1 MRLSVFSHAPS
12 GLRPEWLR
20 QKDRV
25 TWLTGRGHLGFRSAA
40 GQPGTFV
47 MTKVHVLPGRRVKR
61 LTANCAAGDGPGPG
75 APVVDRVGVRGRTI
89 TFRSRYSSIHAC
101 DGNPRARRIYP
112 PWCGG
117 AAWTLRNGRVSD
129 PRLDLCYDKLSRPV
143 IGFGWI
149 NPVRQA
155 KWIVV
160 DQPGYREVYRVAAGL
175 PVRVST
181 GSGLGRLGS
190 ATFRTAQYDARGVL
204 LVKRKV
210 VAAIAS

>member
-1 MRLSVFSHAPS
+1 MAAASEGPRDLVDGTRPPRLPS
-12 GLRPEWLR
+12 ALA
-20 QKDRV
+20 D
-25 TWLTGRGHLGFRSAA
+25 
-40 GQPGTFV
+40 QPGTFV
-47 MTKVHVLPGRRVKR
+47 MTKVRVLPGRRVKR
-61 LTANCAAGDGPGPG
+61 LTVECAAGDGPGPRT
-75 APVVDRVGVRGRTI
+75 PVVERIGVHGRTI

-101 DGNPRARRIYP
+101 DGNPHARPVYP

-129 PRLDLCYDKLSRPV
+129 PRLDLCYDKRSRPV

-149 NPVRQA
+149 NPVRHA
-155 KWIVV
+155 EWIVV
-160 DQPGYREVYRVAAGL
+160 DQRGYREVYSAAEGL

-190 ATFRTAQYDARGVL
+190 ATFHIAQYDVRGVL
-204 LVKRKV
+204 LVRKKV

>member
-1 MRLSVFSHAPS
+1 MRGRSLDPNGGCVRGPRDLVDGTRPPRLPS
-12 GLRPEWLR
+12 ALA
-20 QKDRV
+20 D
-25 TWLTGRGHLGFRSAA
+25 
-40 GQPGTFV
+40 QPGTFV
-47 MTKVHVLPGRRVKR
+47 MTKVRVLPGRRAKR
-61 LTANCAAGDGPGPG
+61 LTVECAAGDGPGPR
-75 APVVDRVGVRGRTI
+75 APVVERIGVHGRTI

-101 DGNPRARRIYP
+101 DGNPHARPVYP

-129 PRLDLCYDKLSRPV
+129 PRLDLCYDKRSRPV

-149 NPVRQA
+149 NPVRHA
-155 KWIVV
+155 EWIVV
-160 DQPGYREVYRVAAGL
+160 DQRGYREVYSAAEGL

-190 ATFRTAQYDARGVL
+190 ATFHIAQYDVRGVL
-204 LVKRKV
+204 LVRKKV